1 MQTFI
6 QENFRGNRGRDFLVA
21 MLMGGPAF
29 LLLLIFMIWPFIR
42 GIDLSTTSQRF
53 DGATAHRLNPWYLN
67 YDNVLSVNVI
77 RLPDVP
83 ANVGYSAPGAGW
95 YRAKTADC
103 KACEQAFSCKVDDPT
118 DTTCAA
124 NCQAICEK
132 GNLIFR
138 WRAKNL
144 GEVGLAKWKDYEIA
158 RTFSLGS
165 RQYAVIAKDP
175 LFWKSLL
182 NNFYFALIVVPIQT
196 ALALL
201 LAMLVNQK
209 LPYRNLFRTLYF
221 SPVVTAMV
229 IIAVVWKFLYNPDLG
244 LINEMIKF
252 ITAGK
257 VKGFEWLQSAKMA
270 MPAIMIMSIWQ
281 GVGFQMVIF
290 LAGLQDIPEDL
301 YEASSIDGASLVQQ
315 FRFVTLPMLRNT
327 TIFVVLTT
335 TILAFRLFDQVNVM
349 TPDGGP
355 DETTATMIWYAIR
368 RGWTQNEVGYAS
380 AISVVFV
387 AIVLIVSLIQRV
399 GVKSESAMEG

>member
-1 MQTFI
+1 MQTFLR
-6 QENFRGNRGRDFLVA
+6 QRLGSNRGRDFGVA
-21 MLMGGPAF
+21 MAMGGPAF
-29 LLLLIFMIWPFIR
+29 LLLFIFMIWPFIR
-42 GIDLSTTSQRF
+42 GIDLSTTNQRF
-53 DGATAHRLNPWYLN
+53 DGGAVHRLAPWYLN

-83 ANVGYSAPGAGW
+83 ADVGYNAPGAGW

-103 KACEQAFSCKVDDPT
+103 KACEQEYSCKIDDPT
-118 DTTCAA
+118 NTTCAD
-124 NCQAICEK
+124 NCQSICTQGE
-132 GNLIFR
+132 LIFR
-138 WRAKNL
+138 WRANSL
-144 GEVGLAKWKDYEIA
+144 ADIGMAKWKDYEIA
-158 RTFSLGS
+158 RNFSIGG

-175 LFWKSLL
+175 LFWKALL
-182 NNFYFALIVVPIQT
+182 NNFYFALLVVPIQT
-196 ALALL
+196 ILALL
-201 LAMLVNQK
+201 LAIMVNQK
-209 LPYRNLFRTLYF
+209 LPFRNVFRTLYF

-229 IIAVVWKFLYNPDLG
+229 IIAVVWKFLYNPDFG

-252 ITAGK
+252 VTAGQ
-257 VKGFEWLQSAKMA
+257 VKGFDWLQSPKMA
-270 MPAIMIMSIWQ
+270 MPAIIVMSIWQ

-301 YEASSIDGASLVQQ
+301 YEASGIDGANLFQQ

-355 DETTATMIWYAIR
+355 KETTATMVWYAIR

-387 AIVLIVSLIQRV
+387 GIVLIVSLIQRV
-399 GVKSESAMEG
+399 VVKSESAIEG